1 MEHLSWL
8 TFFMLI
14 LASYRLT
21 HLIVF
26 DKITEF
32 IRKPF
37 MKKKRTVDANG
48 HMNEKNVPASNF
60 GYMLNCYWCAGVWC
74 AILIG
79 LGYLF
84 LPDIAVPVIFI
95 LSIAGAQ
102 AILESAVGVGVK
114 LVDVLKSVQILIND
128 KKS

>member
-48 HMNEKNVPASNF
+48 HVNEKNVPASNF

-114 LVDVLKSVQILIND
+114 LVDVLKSVQILVNG

>member
-1 MEHLSWL
+1 MEDISWL
-8 TFFMLI
+8 TYVMLI

-37 MKKKRTVDANG
+37 MKNKKIIDEKGHVDV
-48 HMNEKNVPASNF
+48 KKVPKSNV
-60 GYMLNCYWCAGVWC
+60 GYLLNCYWCAGIWC
-74 AILIG
+74 AIIIG
-79 LGYLF
+79 LGYL
-84 LPDIAVPVIFI
+84 LIPKASTPVIFI

-102 AILESAVGVGVK
+102 AILETFVGIGTKLIGFLADVK
-114 LVDVLKSVQILIND
+114 K
-128 KKS
+128 

>member
-8 TFFMLI
+8 TFTMLI

-37 MKKKRTVDANG
+37 MKKKQTVDEKG
-48 HMNEKNVPASNF
+48 HVETKKVPKSNF
-60 GYMLNCYWCAGVWC
+60 GYLLNCYWCAGIWC
-74 AILIG
+74 ALIIAVGYMIVPKTIFPLILI
-79 LGYLF
+79 
-84 LPDIAVPVIFI
+84 
-95 LSIAGAQ
+95 LSVAGGQ
-102 AILESAVGVGVK
+102 AILETFVGVATK
-114 LVDVLKSVQILIND
+114 LVSFFSDLK
-128 KKS
+128 K

>member
-37 MKKKRTVDANG
+37 MKQKRTVDANG
-48 HMNEKNVPASNF
+48 HVNEKNVPASNF

-114 LVDVLKSVQILIND
+114 LVDVLKSVQILING

>member
-48 HMNEKNVPASNF
+48 HVNEKNVPASNF

-114 LVDVLKSVQILIND
+114 LVYVLKSVQILIND

>member
-8 TFFMLI
+8 TFTMLI

-37 MKKKRTVDANG
+37 MKKKQTVDEQG
-48 HMNEKNVPASNF
+48 HVETKKVPKSNF
-60 GYMLNCYWCAGVWC
+60 GYLLNCYWCAGIWC
-74 AILIG
+74 ALIIAVGYLIVPKTIFPLILI
-79 LGYLF
+79 
-84 LPDIAVPVIFI
+84 
-95 LSIAGAQ
+95 LSVAGGQ
-102 AILESAVGVGVK
+102 AILETLVGVATK
-114 LVDVLKSVQILIND
+114 LVSFFSDLK
-128 KKS
+128 K

>member
-1 MEHLSWL
+1 VEDITWM
-8 TFFMLI
+8 TYIMLI

-37 MKKKRTVDANG
+37 MKKIEVKTDEG
-48 HMNEKNVPASNF
+48 TKMKEVPKSLF
-60 GYMLNCYWCAGVWC
+60 GYLLKCYWCAGVWS
-74 AILIG
+74 AIF
-79 LGYLF
+79 LGGFYLL
-84 LPDIAVPVIFI
+84 LPKYAIILIFI

-102 AILESAVGVGVK
+102 AIIESFVGVNIK
-114 LVDVLKSVQILIND
+114 KVDYYA
-128 KKS
+128 KKDD

>member
-37 MKKKRTVDANG
+37 MKKRRTVDANG
-48 HMNEKNVPASNF
+48 HVNEKNVPASNF

>member
-48 HMNEKNVPASNF
+48 HVNEKNVPASNI

>member
-1 MEHLSWL
+1 MTNLSWL
-8 TFFMLI
+8 TYVMII

-37 MKKKRTVDANG
+37 IKQEKTVDQNG
-48 HMNEKNVPASNF
+48 RAVQKKSLPPHSVISQ
-60 GYMLNCYWCAGVWC
+60 CYWCAGVWC

-79 LGYLF
+79 ICYLVW
-84 LPDIAVPVIFI
+84 PRYAHPVIFI

-102 AILESAVGVGVK
+102 AILETCVGVGTK
-114 LVDVLKSVQILIND
+114 IIDVLAAIKH

>member
-1 MEHLSWL
+1 MEHISWL
-8 TFFMLI
+8 TFTILI

-37 MKKKRTVDANG
+37 MKKKKTIDQQG
-48 HMNEKNVPASNF
+48 HTNIEKVPKSKF
-60 GYMLNCYWCAGVWC
+60 GYLLNCYWCAGIWC
-74 AILIG
+74 ALIIG

-84 LPDIAVPVIFI
+84 IPKISIPLIFI

-102 AILESAVGVGVK
+102 AILETFVGVGTK
-114 LVDVLKSVQILIND
+114 LISFLSDF
-128 KKS
+128 KK

>member
-48 HMNEKNVPASNF
+48 HVNEKNVPSSNF

>member
-48 HMNEKNVPASNF
+48 HVNEKNVPSSNF

-102 AILESAVGVGVK
+102 AILESAVGVGIK